1 MSFKYNMKKLLVMA
15 LAVTGYVSAAWAD
28 TRSPKEAVNR
38 NLEIFSSIYKELQTS
53 YVDSIDADK
62 TMRTAIDA
70 LLNTIDPYTEYIPE
84 DEREEFMTI
93 STGEF
98 GGIGAYISQLKNG
111 NVYISQPQDG
121 TPAKKAGMRAGDV
134 IVTIDGDTVLGLGS
148 AKVRERLRGKAGTQ
162 LKVTVNRPY
171 VGADS
176 VITFDIT
183 RSIINVDPV
192 PYSGVVRGDIGYIS
206 LTTFNE
212 KSYNQVREALEKF
225 KADPRVKSVVLDLR
239 GNGGG
244 LLESAVQIVGLF
256 VPKGSEVLRTRG
268 KGSMEEKVYK
278 TTVKPVD
285 TEIPLVVMIDGSSA
299 SSSEIT
305 AGALQDL
312 DRAVIVGNR
321 SFGKGLVQSTRMLPY
336 RGLLKVTIAK
346 YYIPSGRLI
355 QAIDYSHRNPDG
367 SVARIPDS
375 LTSVFHTKGG
385 REVRDG
391 AGITPDVNVT
401 YPDVNRLVFN
411 VVRDLWAFNYA
422 TKFAAEHD
430 SIPPVDKFEI
440 TDEIYADFKN
450 FIDPKT
456 FQYDKVCEV
465 MVENLEKAA
474 KSEGYMTDSVQA
486 QIDLLKNLLHHNLN
500 QDLDNNR
507 AEISDYLEREII
519 TRFYGDK
526 GSVVQALK
534 NDVAMDSTVNMLHK
548 EGEYKSILNPK
559 K

>member
-1 MSFKYNMKKLLVMA
+1 MKRFLL
-15 LAVTGYVSAAWAD
+15 LPAVAILSVSALFAD
-28 TRSPKEAVNR
+28 TRSSKDAINR
-38 NLEIFSSIYKELQTS
+38 NLEIFSSVYKELQTS

-70 LLNTIDPYTEYIPE
+70 LLNTIDPYTEYISE
-84 DEREEFMTI
+84 DERDEFMTI
-93 STGEF
+93 TTGEF
-98 GGIGAYISQLKNG
+98 GGIGAYIAQLKNG
-111 NVYISQPQDG
+111 DVYISQPQDG
-121 TPAKKAGMRAGDV
+121 TPAKEVGLRAGDV

-148 AKVRERLRGKAGTQ
+148 AKVRERLRGKAGTS

-176 VITFDIT
+176 VLTFDIT
-183 RSIINVDPV
+183 RRIINVDPV
-192 PYSGVVRGDIGYIS
+192 PYWGVVRDSIGYIA

-212 KSYNQVREALEKF
+212 KSYNQVRDALEALKD
-225 KADPRVKSVVLDLR
+225 DPRVKSIALDLR

-268 KGSMEEKVYK
+268 KGTLEEKVYK

-285 TEIPLVVMIDGSSA
+285 TEIPLVVMIDGNSA
-299 SSSEIT
+299 SASEIT
-305 AGALQDL
+305 AGSLQDL

-355 QAIDYSHRNPDG
+355 QAIDYSHRYPDG

-375 LTSVFHTKGG
+375 LTHVFYTKGG

-391 AGITPDVNVT
+391 AGITPDLKVE

-411 VVRDLWAFNYA
+411 VVRDQWAFNYA
-422 TKFAAEHD
+422 TKFAAQND
-430 SIPPVDKFEI
+430 SIPPIGEFEI
-440 TDEIYADFKN
+440 TDEIYSDFKK
-450 FIDPKT
+450 FIDPDK
-456 FQYDKVCEV
+456 FEYDKVCEI

-474 KSEGYMTDSVQA
+474 KNEGYMTDSVQA
-486 QIDLLKNLLHHNLN
+486 QIDMLKNLLHHNLDR
-500 QDLDNNR
+500 DLDNNR
-507 AEISDYLEREII
+507 KEISDYLEREII

-526 GSVVQALK
+526 GAVQQAVKSDIALDSVQVMFGK
-534 NDVAMDSTVNMLHK
+534 S
-548 EGEYKSILNPK
+548 GEYQSILKPK

>member
-1 MSFKYNMKKLLVMA
+1 MKRILL
-15 LAVTGYVSAAWAD
+15 LPAVAILSVSALFAD
-28 TRSPKEAVNR
+28 TRSSKDAINR
-38 NLEIFSSIYKELQTS
+38 NLEIFSSVYKELQTS

-70 LLNTIDPYTEYIPE
+70 LLNTIDPYTEYISE
-84 DEREEFMTI
+84 DERDEFMTI
-93 STGEF
+93 TTGEF
-98 GGIGAYISQLKNG
+98 GGIGAYIAQLKNG
-111 NVYISQPQDG
+111 DVYISQPQDG
-121 TPAKKAGMRAGDV
+121 TPAKEVGLRAGDV

-148 AKVRERLRGKAGTQ
+148 AKVRERLRGKAGTS

-176 VITFDIT
+176 VLTFDIT
-183 RSIINVDPV
+183 RRIINVDPV
-192 PYSGVVRGDIGYIS
+192 PYWGVVRDSIGYIA

-212 KSYNQVREALEKF
+212 KSYNQVRDALEALKE
-225 KADPRVKSVVLDLR
+225 DPRVKSIALDLR

-268 KGSMEEKVYK
+268 KGTLEEKVYK

-285 TEIPLVVMIDGSSA
+285 TEIPLVVMIDGNSA
-299 SSSEIT
+299 SASEIT
-305 AGALQDL
+305 AGSLQDL

-375 LTSVFHTKGG
+375 LTHVFYTKGG

-391 AGITPDVNVT
+391 AGITPDLKVE

-411 VVRDLWAFNYA
+411 VVRDQWAFNYA
-422 TKFAAEHD
+422 TKFAAQND
-430 SIPPVDKFEI
+430 SIPPIGEFEI
-440 TDEIYADFKN
+440 TDEIYSDFKK
-450 FIDPKT
+450 FIDPDK
-456 FQYDKVCEV
+456 FEYDKVCEI

-474 KSEGYMTDSVQA
+474 KNEGYMTDSVQA
-486 QIDLLKNLLHHNLN
+486 QIDMLKNLLHHNLDR
-500 QDLDNNR
+500 DLDNNR
-507 AEISDYLEREII
+507 KEISDYLEREII

-526 GSVVQALK
+526 GAVQQAVKSDIALDSVQVMFGK
-534 NDVAMDSTVNMLHK
+534 S
-548 EGEYKSILNPK
+548 GEYQSILKPK

>member
-1 MSFKYNMKKLLVMA
+1 MKRFLL
-15 LAVTGYVSAAWAD
+15 LPAVAILSVSALFAD
-28 TRSPKEAVNR
+28 TRSSKDAINR
-38 NLEIFSSIYKELQTS
+38 NLEIFSSVYKELQTS

-70 LLNTIDPYTEYIPE
+70 LLNTIDPYTEYISE
-84 DEREEFMTI
+84 DERDEFMTI
-93 STGEF
+93 TTGEF
-98 GGIGAYISQLKNG
+98 GGIGAYIAQLKNG
-111 NVYISQPQDG
+111 DVYISQPQDG
-121 TPAKKAGMRAGDV
+121 TPAKEVGLRAGDV

-148 AKVRERLRGKAGTQ
+148 AKVRERLRGKAGTS

-176 VITFDIT
+176 VLTFDIT
-183 RSIINVDPV
+183 RRIINVDPV
-192 PYSGVVRGDIGYIS
+192 PYWGVVRDSIGYIA

-212 KSYNQVREALEKF
+212 KSYNQVRDALEALKD
-225 KADPRVKSVVLDLR
+225 DPRVKSIALDLR

-268 KGSMEEKVYK
+268 KGTLEEKVYK

-285 TEIPLVVMIDGSSA
+285 TEIPLVVMIDGNSA
-299 SSSEIT
+299 SASEIT
-305 AGALQDL
+305 AGSLQDL

-321 SFGKGLVQSTRMLPY
+321 SFGKGLVQSTRVLPY

-375 LTSVFHTKGG
+375 LTHVFYTKGG

-391 AGITPDVNVT
+391 AGITPDLKVE

-411 VVRDLWAFNYA
+411 VVRDQWAFNYA
-422 TKFAAEHD
+422 TKFAAQND
-430 SIPPVDKFEI
+430 SIPPIGEFEI
-440 TDEIYADFKN
+440 TDEIYSDFKK
-450 FIDPKT
+450 FIDPDK
-456 FQYDKVCEV
+456 FEYDKVCEI

-474 KSEGYMTDSVQA
+474 KNEGYMTDSVQA
-486 QIDLLKNLLHHNLN
+486 QIDMLKNLLHHNLDR
-500 QDLDNNR
+500 DLDNNR
-507 AEISDYLEREII
+507 KEISDYLEREII

-526 GSVVQALK
+526 GAVQQAVKSDIALDSVQVMFGK
-534 NDVAMDSTVNMLHK
+534 S
-548 EGEYKSILNPK
+548 GEYQSILKPK

>member
-1 MSFKYNMKKLLVMA
+1 MKRFLL
-15 LAVTGYVSAAWAD
+15 LPAVAILSVSALFAD
-28 TRSPKEAVNR
+28 TRSSKDAINR
-38 NLEIFSSIYKELQTS
+38 NLEIFSSVYKELQTS

-70 LLNTIDPYTEYIPE
+70 LLNTIDPYTEYISE
-84 DEREEFMTI
+84 DERDEFMTI
-93 STGEF
+93 TTGEF
-98 GGIGAYISQLKNG
+98 GGIGAYIAQLKNG
-111 NVYISQPQDG
+111 DVYISQPQDG
-121 TPAKKAGMRAGDV
+121 TPAKEVGLRAGDV

-148 AKVRERLRGKAGTQ
+148 AKVRERLRGKAGTS

-176 VITFDIT
+176 VLTFDST
-183 RSIINVDPV
+183 RRIINVDPV
-192 PYSGVVRGDIGYIS
+192 PYWGVVRDSIGYIA

-212 KSYNQVREALEKF
+212 KSYNQVRDALEALKD
-225 KADPRVKSVVLDLR
+225 DPRVKSIALDLR

-268 KGSMEEKVYK
+268 KGTLEEKVYK

-285 TEIPLVVMIDGSSA
+285 TEIPLVVMIDGNSA
-299 SSSEIT
+299 SASEIT
-305 AGALQDL
+305 AGSLQDL

-375 LTSVFHTKGG
+375 LTHVFYTKGG

-391 AGITPDVNVT
+391 AGITPDLKVE

-411 VVRDLWAFNYA
+411 VVRDQWAFNYA
-422 TKFAAEHD
+422 TKFAAQND
-430 SIPPVDKFEI
+430 SIPPIGEFEI
-440 TDEIYADFKN
+440 TDEIYSDFKK
-450 FIDPKT
+450 FIDPDK
-456 FQYDKVCEV
+456 FEYDKVCEI

-474 KSEGYMTDSVQA
+474 KNEGYMTDSVQA
-486 QIDLLKNLLHHNLN
+486 QIDMLKNLLHHNLDR
-500 QDLDNNR
+500 DLDNNR
-507 AEISDYLEREII
+507 KEISDYLEREII

-526 GSVVQALK
+526 GAVQQAVKSDIALDSVQVMFGK
-534 NDVAMDSTVNMLHK
+534 S
-548 EGEYKSILNPK
+548 GEYQSILKPK

>member
-1 MSFKYNMKKLLVMA
+1 MKRFLL
-15 LAVTGYVSAAWAD
+15 LPAVAILSVSALFAD
-28 TRSPKEAVNR
+28 TRSSKDAINR
-38 NLEIFSSIYKELQTS
+38 NLEIFSSVYKELQTS

-70 LLNTIDPYTEYIPE
+70 LLNTIDPYTEYISE
-84 DEREEFMTI
+84 DERDEFMTI
-93 STGEF
+93 TTGEF
-98 GGIGAYISQLKNG
+98 GGIGAYIAQLKNG
-111 NVYISQPQDG
+111 DVYISQPQDG
-121 TPAKKAGMRAGDV
+121 TPAKEVGLRAGDV

-148 AKVRERLRGKAGTQ
+148 AKVRERLRGKAGTS

-176 VITFDIT
+176 VLTFDIT
-183 RSIINVDPV
+183 RRIINVDPV
-192 PYSGVVRGDIGYIS
+192 PYWGVVRDSIGYIA

-212 KSYNQVREALEKF
+212 KSYNQVRDALEALKD
-225 KADPRVKSVVLDLR
+225 DPRVKSIALDLR

-268 KGSMEEKVYK
+268 KGTLEEKVYK

-285 TEIPLVVMIDGSSA
+285 TEIPLVVMIDGNSA
-299 SSSEIT
+299 SASEIT
-305 AGALQDL
+305 AGSLQDL

-375 LTSVFHTKGG
+375 LTHVFYTKGG

-391 AGITPDVNVT
+391 AGITPDLKVE

-411 VVRDLWAFNYA
+411 VVRDQWAFNYA
-422 TKFAAEHD
+422 TKFAAQND
-430 SIPPVDKFEI
+430 SIPPIGEFEI
-440 TDEIYADFKN
+440 TDEIYSDFKK
-450 FIDPKT
+450 FIDPDK
-456 FQYDKVCEV
+456 FEYDKVCEI

-474 KSEGYMTDSVQA
+474 KNEGYMTDSVQA
-486 QIDLLKNLLHHNLN
+486 QIDMLKNLLHHNLDR
-500 QDLDNNR
+500 DLDNNR
-507 AEISDYLEREII
+507 KEISDYLEREII

-526 GSVVQALK
+526 GAVQQAVKSDIALDSVQVMFGK
-534 NDVAMDSTVNMLHK
+534 S
-548 EGEYKSILNPK
+548 GEYQSILKPK

>member
-1 MSFKYNMKKLLVMA
+1 MKRILL
-15 LAVTGYVSAAWAD
+15 LPAVAILSVSALFAD
-28 TRSPKEAVNR
+28 TRSSKDAINR
-38 NLEIFSSIYKELQTS
+38 NLEIFSSVYKELQTS

-70 LLNTIDPYTEYIPE
+70 LLNTIDPYTEYISE
-84 DEREEFMTI
+84 DERDEFMTI
-93 STGEF
+93 TTGEF
-98 GGIGAYISQLKNG
+98 GGIGAYIAQLKNG
-111 NVYISQPQDG
+111 DVYISQPQDG
-121 TPAKKAGMRAGDV
+121 TPAKEVGLRAGDV

-148 AKVRERLRGKAGTQ
+148 AKVRERLRGKAGTS

-176 VITFDIT
+176 VLTFDIT
-183 RSIINVDPV
+183 RRIINVDPV
-192 PYSGVVRGDIGYIS
+192 PYWGVVRDSIGYIA

-212 KSYNQVREALEKF
+212 KSYNQVRDALEALKD
-225 KADPRVKSVVLDLR
+225 DPRVKSIALDLR

-268 KGSMEEKVYK
+268 KGTLEEKVYK

-285 TEIPLVVMIDGSSA
+285 TEIPLVVMIDGNSA
-299 SSSEIT
+299 SASEIT
-305 AGALQDL
+305 AGSLQDL

-375 LTSVFHTKGG
+375 LTHVFYTKGG

-391 AGITPDVNVT
+391 AGITPDLKVE

-411 VVRDLWAFNYA
+411 VVRDQWAFNYA
-422 TKFAAEHD
+422 TKFAAQND
-430 SIPPVDKFEI
+430 SIPPIGEFEI
-440 TDEIYADFKN
+440 TDEIYSDFKK
-450 FIDPKT
+450 FIDPDK
-456 FQYDKVCEV
+456 FEYDKVCEI

-474 KSEGYMTDSVQA
+474 KTEGYMTDSVQA
-486 QIDLLKNLLHHNLN
+486 QIDMLKNLLHHNLDR
-500 QDLDNNR
+500 DLDNNR
-507 AEISDYLEREII
+507 KEISDYLEREII

-526 GSVVQALK
+526 GAVQQAVKSDIALDSVQVMFGK
-534 NDVAMDSTVNMLHK
+534 S
-548 EGEYKSILNPK
+548 GEYQSILKPK

>member
-1 MSFKYNMKKLLVMA
+1 MKRFLLLPAMA
-15 LAVTGYVSAAWAD
+15 ILSVSALFAD
-28 TRSPKEAVNR
+28 TRSSKDAINR
-38 NLEIFSSIYKELQTS
+38 NLEIFSSVYKELQTS

-70 LLNTIDPYTEYIPE
+70 LLNTIDPYTEYISE
-84 DEREEFMTI
+84 DERDEFMTI
-93 STGEF
+93 TTGEF
-98 GGIGAYISQLKNG
+98 GGIGAYIAQLKNG
-111 NVYISQPQDG
+111 DVYISQPQDG
-121 TPAKKAGMRAGDV
+121 TPAKEVGLRAGDV

-148 AKVRERLRGKAGTQ
+148 AKVRERLRGKAGTS

-176 VITFDIT
+176 VLTFDIT
-183 RSIINVDPV
+183 RRIINVDPV
-192 PYSGVVRGDIGYIS
+192 PYWGVVRDSIGYIA

-212 KSYNQVREALEKF
+212 KSYNQVRDALEALKD
-225 KADPRVKSVVLDLR
+225 DPRVKSIALDLR

-268 KGSMEEKVYK
+268 KGTLEEKVYK

-285 TEIPLVVMIDGSSA
+285 TEIPLVVMIDGNSA
-299 SSSEIT
+299 SASEIT
-305 AGALQDL
+305 AGSLQDL

-375 LTSVFHTKGG
+375 LTHVFYTKGG

-391 AGITPDVNVT
+391 AGITPDLKVE

-411 VVRDLWAFNYA
+411 VVRDQWAFNYA
-422 TKFAAEHD
+422 TKFAAQND
-430 SIPPVDKFEI
+430 SIPPIGEFEI
-440 TDEIYADFKN
+440 TDEIYSDFKK
-450 FIDPKT
+450 FIDPDK
-456 FQYDKVCEV
+456 FEYDKVCEI

-474 KSEGYMTDSVQA
+474 KNEGYMTDSVQA
-486 QIDLLKNLLHHNLN
+486 QIDMLKNLLHHNLDR
-500 QDLDNNR
+500 DLDNNR
-507 AEISDYLEREII
+507 KEISDYLEREII

-526 GSVVQALK
+526 GAVQQAVKSDIALDSVQVMFGK
-534 NDVAMDSTVNMLHK
+534 S
-548 EGEYKSILNPK
+548 GEYQSILKPK

>member
-1 MSFKYNMKKLLVMA
+1 MKRHLLLP
-15 LAVTGYVSAAWAD
+15 LAAILSVSSLFAD
-28 TRSPKEAVNR
+28 TRSSKEAVNR
-38 NLEIFSSIYKELQTS
+38 NLEIFTSVYKELQTS

-70 LLNTIDPYTEYIPE
+70 LLNTIDPYTEYISE
-84 DEREEFMTI
+84 DERDEFMTI
-93 STGEF
+93 TTGEF
-98 GGIGAYISQLKNG
+98 GGIGAYIAQLKNG
-111 NVYISQPQDG
+111 DVYISQPQDG
-121 TPAKKAGMRAGDV
+121 TPAKEVGLRAGDI

-148 AKVRERLRGKAGTQ
+148 AKVRERLRGKAGTM

-176 VITFDIT
+176 VLTFDIT
-183 RSIINVDPV
+183 RRIINVDPV
-192 PYSGVVRGDIGYIS
+192 PYWGVVRDSIGYIA
-206 LTTFNE
+206 LTTYNE
-212 KSYNQVREALEKF
+212 KSYGQVRDALEKL
-225 KADPRVKSVVLDLR
+225 KADPRVKTIALDLR

-268 KGSMEEKVYK
+268 KGALEEKVYK

-285 TEIPLVVMIDGSSA
+285 TEIPLVVMIDGNSA
-299 SSSEIT
+299 SSAEIT
-305 AGALQDL
+305 AGSLQDL

-321 SFGKGLVQSTRMLPY
+321 SYGKGLVQSTRVLPY

-375 LTSVFHTKGG
+375 LTHVFYTKGG

-391 AGITPDVNVT
+391 AGITPDIKVD
-401 YPDVNRLVFN
+401 YPDVSRLVYN
-411 VVRDLWAFNYA
+411 VVRDQWAFNYA

-430 SIPPVDKFEI
+430 SIAPIENFVI

-450 FIDPKT
+450 FIDPAR

-465 MVENLEKAA
+465 MIENLEKAA
-474 KSEGYMTDSVQA
+474 KSEGYMTDSVQT
-486 QIDLLKNLLHHNLN
+486 QINVLKDLLHHNLDR
-500 QDLDNNR
+500 DLDINR
-507 AEISDYLEREII
+507 DEISDYLEREII

-526 GSVVQALK
+526 GAVYQAVK
-534 NDVAMDSTVNMLHK
+534 NDIGMDSVQRML
-548 EGEYKSILNPK
+548 GERGKYESILHPK

>member
-1 MSFKYNMKKLLVMA
+1 MKRILL
-15 LAVTGYVSAAWAD
+15 LPAVAILSVSALFAD
-28 TRSPKEAVNR
+28 TRSSKDAINR
-38 NLEIFSSIYKELQTS
+38 NLEIFSSVYKELQTS

-70 LLNTIDPYTEYIPE
+70 LLNTIDPYTEYISE
-84 DEREEFMTI
+84 DERDEFMTI
-93 STGEF
+93 TTGEF
-98 GGIGAYISQLKNG
+98 GGIGAYIAQLKNG
-111 NVYISQPQDG
+111 DVYISQPQDG
-121 TPAKKAGMRAGDV
+121 TPAKEVGLRAGDV

-148 AKVRERLRGKAGTQ
+148 AKVRERLRGKAGTS

-176 VITFDIT
+176 VLTFDIT
-183 RSIINVDPV
+183 RRIINVDPV
-192 PYSGVVRGDIGYIS
+192 PYWGVVRDSIGYIA

-212 KSYNQVREALEKF
+212 KSYNQVRDALEALKD
-225 KADPRVKSVVLDLR
+225 DPRVKSIALDLR

-268 KGSMEEKVYK
+268 KGTLEEKVYK

-285 TEIPLVVMIDGSSA
+285 TEIPLVVMIDGNSA
-299 SSSEIT
+299 SASEIT
-305 AGALQDL
+305 AGSLQDL

-321 SFGKGLVQSTRMLPY
+321 SFGKGLVQSTRVLPY

-375 LTSVFHTKGG
+375 LTHVFYTKGG

-391 AGITPDVNVT
+391 AGITPDLKVE

-411 VVRDLWAFNYA
+411 VVRDQWAFNYA
-422 TKFAAEHD
+422 TKFAAQND
-430 SIPPVDKFEI
+430 SIPPIGEFEI
-440 TDEIYADFKN
+440 TDEIYSDFKK
-450 FIDPKT
+450 FIDPDK
-456 FQYDKVCEV
+456 FEYDKVCEI

-474 KSEGYMTDSVQA
+474 KNEGYMTDSVQA
-486 QIDLLKNLLHHNLN
+486 QIDMLKNLLHHNLDR
-500 QDLDNNR
+500 DLDNNR
-507 AEISDYLEREII
+507 KEISDYLEREII

-526 GSVVQALK
+526 GAVQQAVKSDIALDSVQVMFGK
-534 NDVAMDSTVNMLHK
+534 S
-548 EGEYKSILNPK
+548 GEYQSILKPK

>member
-1 MSFKYNMKKLLVMA
+1 MKRFLL
-15 LAVTGYVSAAWAD
+15 LPAVAILSVSALFAD
-28 TRSPKEAVNR
+28 TRSSKDAINR
-38 NLEIFSSIYKELQTS
+38 NLEIFSSVYKELQTS

-70 LLNTIDPYTEYIPE
+70 LLNTIDPYTEYISE
-84 DEREEFMTI
+84 DERDEFMTI
-93 STGEF
+93 TTGEF
-98 GGIGAYISQLKNG
+98 GGIGAYIAQLKNG
-111 NVYISQPQDG
+111 DVYISQPQDG
-121 TPAKKAGMRAGDV
+121 TPAKEVGLRAGDV

-148 AKVRERLRGKAGTQ
+148 AKVRERLRGKAGTS

-176 VITFDIT
+176 VLTFDIT
-183 RSIINVDPV
+183 RRIINVDPV
-192 PYSGVVRGDIGYIS
+192 PYWGVVRDSIGYIA

-212 KSYNQVREALEKF
+212 KSYNQVRDALEALKD
-225 KADPRVKSVVLDLR
+225 DPRVKSIALDLR

-268 KGSMEEKVYK
+268 KGTLEEKVYK

-285 TEIPLVVMIDGSSA
+285 TEIPLVVMIDGNSA
-299 SSSEIT
+299 SASEIT
-305 AGALQDL
+305 AGSLQDL

-375 LTSVFHTKGG
+375 LTHVFYTKGG

-391 AGITPDVNVT
+391 AGITPDLKVE

-411 VVRDLWAFNYA
+411 VVRDQWAFNYA
-422 TKFAAEHD
+422 TKFAAQND
-430 SIPPVDKFEI
+430 SIPPIGEFEI
-440 TDEIYADFKN
+440 TDEIYSDFKK
-450 FIDPKT
+450 FIDPDK
-456 FQYDKVCEV
+456 FEYDKVCEI

-474 KSEGYMTDSVQA
+474 KTEGYMTDSVQA
-486 QIDLLKNLLHHNLN
+486 QIDMLKNLLHHNLDR
-500 QDLDNNR
+500 DLDNNR
-507 AEISDYLEREII
+507 KEISDYLEREII

-526 GSVVQALK
+526 GAVQQAVKSDIALDSVQVMFGK
-534 NDVAMDSTVNMLHK
+534 S
-548 EGEYKSILNPK
+548 GEYQSILKPK

>member
-1 MSFKYNMKKLLVMA
+1 MKRFLL
-15 LAVTGYVSAAWAD
+15 LPAVAILSVSALFAD
-28 TRSPKEAVNR
+28 TRSSKDAINR
-38 NLEIFSSIYKELQTS
+38 NLEIFSSVYKELQTS

-70 LLNTIDPYTEYIPE
+70 LLNTIDPYTEYISE
-84 DEREEFMTI
+84 DERDEFMTI
-93 STGEF
+93 TTGEF
-98 GGIGAYISQLKNG
+98 GGIGAYIAQLKNG
-111 NVYISQPQDG
+111 DVYISQPQDG
-121 TPAKKAGMRAGDV
+121 TPAKEVGLRAGDV

-148 AKVRERLRGKAGTQ
+148 AKVRERLRGKAGTS

-176 VITFDIT
+176 VLTFDIT
-183 RSIINVDPV
+183 RRIINVDPV
-192 PYSGVVRGDIGYIS
+192 PYWGVVRDSIGYIA

-212 KSYNQVREALEKF
+212 KSYNQVRDALEALKE
-225 KADPRVKSVVLDLR
+225 DPRVKSIALDLR

-268 KGSMEEKVYK
+268 KGTLEEKVYK

-285 TEIPLVVMIDGSSA
+285 TEIPLVVMIDGNSA
-299 SSSEIT
+299 SASEIT
-305 AGALQDL
+305 AGSLQDL

-375 LTSVFHTKGG
+375 LTHVFYTKGG

-391 AGITPDVNVT
+391 AGITPDLKVE

-411 VVRDLWAFNYA
+411 VVRDQWAFNYA
-422 TKFAAEHD
+422 TKFAAQND
-430 SIPPVDKFEI
+430 SIPPIGEFEI
-440 TDEIYADFKN
+440 TDEIYSDFKK
-450 FIDPKT
+450 FIDPDK
-456 FQYDKVCEV
+456 FEYDKVCEI

-474 KSEGYMTDSVQA
+474 KNEGYMTDSVQA
-486 QIDLLKNLLHHNLN
+486 QIDMLKNLLHHNLDR
-500 QDLDNNR
+500 DLDNNR
-507 AEISDYLEREII
+507 KEISDYLEREII

-526 GSVVQALK
+526 GAVQQAVKSDIALDSVQVMFGK
-534 NDVAMDSTVNMLHK
+534 S
-548 EGEYKSILNPK
+548 GEYQSILKPK

>member
-1 MSFKYNMKKLLVMA
+1 MTA
-15 LAVTGYVSAAWAD
+15 IAVIACVSAVFAD

-70 LLNTIDPYTEYIPE
+70 LLNTIDPYTEYISE
-84 DEREEFMTI
+84 DERDEFMTI

-98 GGIGAYISQLKNG
+98 GGIGAYIAQKKNG
-111 NVYISQPQDG
+111 DVYISQPQDG
-121 TPAKKAGMRAGDV
+121 TPAKEVGLRAGDV
-134 IVTIDGDTVLGLGS
+134 VVAIDGDTVLGLGS
-148 AKVRERLRGKAGTQ
+148 TKVRERLRGKAGTK
-162 LKVTVNRPY
+162 LTVTVNRPY

-176 VITFDIT
+176 VLNFDIT
-183 RSIINVDPV
+183 RRIINVDPV
-192 PYSGVVRGDIGYIS
+192 PYSGVVRGDIGYIA

-212 KSYNQVREALEKF
+212 KSYNQVREALERL
-225 KADPRVKSVVLDLR
+225 KADPRVKTIALDLR

-268 KGSMEEKVYK
+268 NGDTGEKVYK

-285 TEIPLVVMIDGSSA
+285 TEIPLVVMIDGNSA

-321 SFGKGLVQSTRMLPY
+321 SYGKGLVQSTRVLPY
-336 RGLLKVTIAK
+336 RGLLKLTIAK

-375 LTSVFHTKGG
+375 LTHVYYTKGG

-391 AGITPDVNVT
+391 AGITPDISVT
-401 YPDVNRLVFN
+401 YPDVSRLVFN
-411 VVRDLWAFNYA
+411 VVRDQWAFNYA

-450 FIDPKT
+450 FIDPDK
-456 FQYDKVCEV
+456 FEYDKVCEV

-474 KSEGYMTDSVQA
+474 DVEGYMTDSVRA
-486 QIDLLKNLLHHNLN
+486 RIDELKTLLHHNLDH
-500 QDLDNNR
+500 DLDMNR
-507 AEISDYLEREII
+507 KEISDYLEREII
-519 TRFYGDK
+519 TRYYGDK
-526 GSVVQALK
+526 GAVYQAVK
-534 NDVAMDSTVNMLHK
+534 NDLAMDSVVNMLGK
-548 EGEYKSILNPK
+548 DGEYKSILNPK